1 MFLFGIT
8 GYSGSGKTTLN
19 EKVVECLRALG
30 YSVSCVK
37 DAHHQVD
44 LDTPG
49 KDTYRYRVS
58 GAEQV
63 ILRTPDR
70 WALMEETPEG
80 RKPLSEILRAM
91 KPVDFVLLEGF
102 KDDGD
107 FPRIEVSR
115 GLIKKPR
122 SGRREVIL
130 LRWPLTLR
138 KEFRP
143 ECRG

>member
-19 EKVVECLRALG
+19 EKVVECLRSLG

-80 RKPLSEILRAM
+80 RKPLGDILWTKRGDIVAVASDTPEGIPPGMPWLNLNEPRQVADFIVSLRDSWM
-91 KPVDFVLLEGF
+91 KE
-102 KDDGD
+102 KDN
-107 FPRIEVSR
+107 V
-115 GLIKKPR
+115 
-122 SGRREVIL
+122 
-130 LRWPLTLR
+130 
-138 KEFRP
+138 KE
-143 ECRG
+143 